1 LSFFDDADEPQPA
14 TRAMPRTA
22 PRRRRTSG
30 PGRRPPSDQ
39 QSIQVR
45 RAIAVVALLIVVL
58 LIALGVHSCQVSAR
72 TSALKTYA
80 DNVSSLIPESNQTGS
95 QLFQLLSSAGGAGA
109 GNAGNLQNQ
118 INQTHLN
125 AEAQLR
131 RAQALDVPDEMKGA
145 QQTLLLTLQMRR
157 DGIAGIGQEIQPALG
172 TSTSRDAVT
181 SIAAQMA
188 TFYASDVVYKNY
200 TTGPI
205 ASALHAAGIAV
216 GGPNGVS
223 IAGGQFV
230 PSLQWLS
237 PSFIAAELHVAAPGS
252 TTSGKV
258 APGLHGHSLDSVS
271 VAGTTLQTGSSN
283 TIPASPAPS
292 FTLHFTNGGT
302 NNESNVVCRVAVS
315 GTNDSGQTVV
325 PTTTAGQH
333 ATCNVKLSSP
343 PPTGTFTVK
352 ATIGAV
358 PGEKNL
364 SNNSQ
369 SFPVTFQ

>member
-22 PRRRRTSG
+22 PRRRRSSG
-30 PGRRPPSDQ
+30 SGGRPPSEQ

-80 DNVSSLIPESNQTGS
+80 NNVSTLVQESNQTGS
-95 QLFQLLSSAGGAGA
+95 QLFQLLTNSGGS
-109 GNAGNLQNQ
+109 GNATNLQNQ
-118 INQTHLN
+118 VNQTRVN
-125 AEAQLR
+125 ADAELR
-131 RAQALDVPDEMKGA
+131 RAQSLDVPDEVKGA
-145 QQTLLLTLQMRR
+145 QQNVLFALQMRR
-157 DGIAGIGQEIQPALG
+157 DGIANIAREIQPALG
-172 TSTSRDAVT
+172 TSTSKDAIN

-200 TTGPI
+200 ATKKI
-205 ASALHAAGIAV
+205 ADALHGAGISV
-216 GGPNGVS
+216 GGPSGVS
-223 IAGGQFV
+223 IEGGQFV
-230 PSLQWLS
+230 PSLQWIS
-237 PSFIAAELHVAAPGS
+237 PSFIASELHVSLPGS
-252 TTSGKV
+252 TSSGKV

-283 TIPASPAPS
+283 TIPASPAPT
-292 FTLHFTNGGT
+292 FTLNFTNGGQ
-302 NNESNVVCRVAVS
+302 NNETNVACRVSIS

-333 ATCNVKLSSP
+333 GSCQVKLGSA

-352 ATIGAV
+352 ATIAAV
-358 PGEKNL
+358 PGEKNV
-364 SNNSQ
+364 SNNSL